1 MRYILRA
8 DSSLK
13 IGSGHV
19 MRSSAIAEELIA
31 RGEEVIFVGDTSEI
45 PWLSLRIGGLGFSQV
60 LDSSRELITTPETD
74 ILILDSYTLSIDDEF
89 IQKNKWR
96 RIVAIVD
103 ESTPAYE
110 ADLIIHPS
118 LSENWRTKLD
128 SKFLTGP
135 KYIPFR
141 KSIKKKDDPLEDGE
155 ALVILV
161 IGGGTD
167 TFNFVEAI
175 CVELK
180 NVESHFQAKI
190 FSSNE
195 QLSQLDS
202 RFTNV
207 PIGSQLDFWATSAD
221 LVFTTASTTSL
232 EFIAREIPVGLGCAI
247 DNQEEYYESLT
258 LAGVAMPI
266 GQFRVDKWDLDQPKM
281 EELINSRELR
291 EALKQKSAGLVDLKG
306 AERIVD
312 EILKL

>member
-8 DSSLK
+8 DSSLT

-31 RGEEVIFVGDTSEI
+31 RGEEVIFVGNSSEI
-45 PWLSLRIGGLGFSQV
+45 PWLSLRISDLGFSQI
-60 LDSSRELITTPETD
+60 LQSSTELASNPETD
-74 ILILDSYTLSIDDEF
+74 ILILDSYTLSVGDEF
-89 IQKNKWR
+89 IQKNRWR
-96 RIVAIVD
+96 RIIAIAD

-118 LSENWRTKLD
+118 LSENLRPKLD

-141 KSIKKKDDPLEDGE
+141 KSIKKKDNPLEDCE

-161 IGGGTD
+161 VGGGTD

-175 CVELK
+175 CTELK
-180 NVESHFQAKI
+180 NIEGLFQAKI

-221 LVFTTASTTSL
+221 LVFTTASTISL
-232 EFIAREIPVGLGCAI
+232 EFIAREIPVGLGCAV

-258 LAGVAMPI
+258 LTGVAMPI
-266 GQFRVDKWDLDQPKM
+266 GQFRRDKWDLDQPKM
-281 EELINSRELR
+281 KELINSKELR
-291 EALKQKSAGLVDLKG
+291 ETLKQKSAGLVDLKG

>member
-1 MRYILRA
+1 
-8 DSSLK
+8 
-13 IGSGHV
+13 

-60 LDSSRELITTPETD
+60 LKSSRELATNPETD
-74 ILILDSYTLSIDDEF
+74 ILILDSYTLPIGDEF
-89 IQKNKWR
+89 LEKNRWR
-96 RIVAIVD
+96 RIIAIAD

-110 ADLIIHPS
+110 ADLIIRPG
-118 LSENWRTKLD
+118 LSENLRPKLAP
-128 SKFLTGP
+128 KVLMGP

-141 KSIKKKDDPLEDGE
+141 KSIKKIDNPLEDGG

-161 IGGGTD
+161 VGGGTD

-180 NVESHFQAKI
+180 NIESPFQAMI

-195 QLSQLDS
+195 RLSQLDP

-207 PIGSQLDFWATSAD
+207 PIGSQLDYWATSAD
-221 LVFTTASTTSL
+221 LIFTTASTTSL

-258 LAGVAMPI
+258 LAGVAIPI
-266 GQFRVDKWDLDQPKM
+266 GQFRGDKWDLDQLKL
-281 EELINSRELR
+281 EELVNSKELR
-291 EALKQKSAGLVDLKG
+291 ETLKQKSAGLVDLKG

>member
-1 MRYILRA
+1 
-8 DSSLK
+8 
-13 IGSGHV
+13 
-19 MRSSAIAEELIA
+19 MRSSAIAEELIV

-45 PWLSLRIGGLGFSQV
+45 PWLTLRIGGLGFSQV
-60 LDSSRELITTPETD
+60 LESSREFTTNPETD
-74 ILILDSYTLSIDDEF
+74 ILILDSYTLSVEDEF

-118 LSENWRTKLD
+118 LSENRRTKLD
-128 SKFLTGP
+128 SKLLTGP

-141 KSIKKKDDPLEDGE
+141 KSIKKKNSPKKDDDV
-155 ALVILV
+155 LVVLV
-161 IGGGTD
+161 VGGGTD
-167 TFNFVEAI
+167 AFNFVEAVCI
-175 CVELK
+175 ELK
-180 NVESHFQAKI
+180 DIKFQFTAKI

-195 QLSQLDS
+195 LLLQLDS
-202 RFTNV
+202 RFTHV
-207 PIGSQLDFWATSAD
+207 PIGSQLDVWANTAD
-221 LVFTTASTTSL
+221 LVFSTASTTCL
-232 EFIAREIPVGLGCAI
+232 EFIAREIPVGIGCAV
-247 DNQEEYYESLT
+247 DNQEEYYESLS

-266 GQFRVDKWDLDQPKM
+266 GQFRVDKWDLDKPKM